1 MLCLLQWLE
10 WKGPIIHYQCF
21 LNDNLCGYL
30 RSLSG
35 RWGSV
40 CLCKRDSLQWRT
52 GDILPDYL
60 STPYTSDQT
69 PVGPTAALQIGFL
82 KSDSATHGGS
92 ICESNPDSPHVTLSQ
107 FTVPSVHR
115 ITARHHTRNAA
126 SVWFVNDKTTLCL
139 VYIYMDEGD
148 YISKSISL
156 WHAARKAFQKCL
168 VLVCFCPCD

>member
-1 MLCLLQWLE
+1 MCLFAYALLIVTMTG
-10 WKGPIIHYQCF
+10 WKGPIIHYQWF

-40 CLCKRDSLQWRT
+40 CLCKRDSLHWRT

-92 ICESNPDSPHVTLSQ
+92 ICESDLDSPHVTLSR
-107 FTVPSVHR
+107 FTVPSLHR
-115 ITARHHTRNAA
+115 ITADHTRNAA
-126 SVWFVNDKTTLCL
+126 SVCGLLMIKQPYVCFTS
-139 VYIYMDEGD
+139 MHEGD
-148 YISKSISL
+148 YITL
-156 WHAARKAFQKCL
+156 HQKALLSDQWQ
-168 VLVCFCPCD
+168 